1 MSDSW
6 DYRVIRKDLPTED
19 GTQDWYSVQEVYY
32 DDDGEPG
39 AQTIDLEV
47 TGRSIDA
54 LRSMLE
60 KMLKCLDKPIL
71 EEVFKDGKAR

>member
-32 DDDGEPG
+32 DGDGEPG

-60 KMLKCLDKPIL
+60 RMLKCLDKPIL

>member
-32 DDDGEPG
+32 DDGEPG

-60 KMLKCLDKPIL
+60 RMLKCLDKPIL